1 MASPL
6 LMQKVTIRAPLP
18 ADLVSIHGA
27 ATPVNGALSIA
38 AQPVHARKLQI
49 DVVVG
54 TSTTTAI
61 TAGVIAIDGIDQDG
75 FTVDETISVVANATL
90 SPVLKSKYAYAK
102 VNSLTLSGYAASG
115 SGTGNTIGVG
125 VSNDFGV
132 PTSTNVQDLTLIKAT
147 KIITSWNAGGPT
159 LTFAATDDVA
169 ANATVDA
176 VARTI
181 APTTAPAAL
190 GINDYEFTY
199 GFDTP
204 WLYD

>member
-1 MASPL
+1 MA
-6 LMQKVTIRAPLP
+6 
-18 ADLVSIHGA
+18 
-27 ATPVNGALSIA
+27 IA
-38 AQPVHARKLQI
+38 AQPAHARKLQVNI
-49 DVVVG
+49 VVG

-61 TAGVIAIDGIDQDG
+61 TAGVVAIDGVDQDG

-90 SPVLKSKYAYAK
+90 SPVPKTKYAYSK
-102 VNSLTLSGYAASG
+102 VNSITLSGYAAAG
-115 SGTGNTIGVG
+115 SGTGNTIGIG

-132 PTSTNVQDLTLIKAT
+132 PSATNVVDLTLIKAT

-159 LTFAATDDVA
+159 LTFAATDDA
-169 ANATVDA
+169 AGSATVDA

-199 GFDTP
+199 GFDAP
-204 WLYD
+204 WLYGN